1 MKSDKNNISEMKL
14 QAEDITCISCAEDM
28 EKILQE
34 TEGILEASVNYSD
47 DSINVRYDSDIINRK
62 QVYLAVRKL
71 GTIRKIISEMK

>member
-34 TEGILEASVNYSD
+34 TEGILESSVNYSD
-47 DSINVRYDSDIINRK
+47 DSIYVRYDSDIINRK

-71 GTIRKIISEMK
+71 GTIRKIISELK

>member
-28 EKILQE
+28 EKILEE

-47 DSINVRYDSDIINRK
+47 DYIYIRYDSDIINRK
-62 QVYLAVRKL
+62 QVYFAARKF
-71 GTIRKIISEMK
+71 GTILEIISESK

>member
-1 MKSDKNNISEMKL
+1 MIIKEMKL

-47 DSINVRYDSDIINRK
+47 DYIYIRYDSDVINRK
-62 QVYLAVRKL
+62 QVYFAARQL
-71 GTIRKIISEMK
+71 GTIRKIISES

>member
-71 GTIRKIISEMK
+71 GTIRKIISELK

>member
-34 TEGILEASVNYSD
+34 IEGILEASVNYSD
-47 DSINVRYDSDIINRK
+47 DSIYVRYDSDIINRK

-71 GTIRKIISEMK
+71 GTIRKIISELK

>member
-47 DSINVRYDSDIINRK
+47 DSIYVRYDSDIINRK

-71 GTIRKIISEMK
+71 GTIRKIISELK

>member
-1 MKSDKNNISEMKL
+1 MKSDKENISEMKL

-47 DSINVRYDSDIINRK
+47 DSIYVRYDSDIINRK

-71 GTIRKIISEMK
+71 GTIRKIISESK

>member
-14 QAEDITCISCAEDM
+14 QAEDITCISCAEDI

-47 DSINVRYDSDIINRK
+47 DSIYVRYDSDIINRK

-71 GTIRKIISEMK
+71 GTIRKIISESK

>member
-14 QAEDITCISCAEDM
+14 QAEDIICISCAEDM

-47 DSINVRYDSDIINRK
+47 DSIYVRYDSDIINRK

-71 GTIRKIISEMK
+71 GTIRKIISELK